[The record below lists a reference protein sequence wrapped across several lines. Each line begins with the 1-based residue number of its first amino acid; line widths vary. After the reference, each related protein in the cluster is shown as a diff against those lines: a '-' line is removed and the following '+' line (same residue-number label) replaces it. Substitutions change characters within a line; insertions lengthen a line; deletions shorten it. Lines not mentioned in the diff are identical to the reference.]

1 MRGAETQTGQMTG
14 AEMLPGAG
22 ILQSESFMFR
32 LALVRHG
39 KTPGN
44 TRGRYIG
51 TTDESLC
58 GEGRKEL
65 EEGLKKGVYPEAEL
79 IFSSP
84 MKRCLETAGILW
96 PGQQPAVIPGFRE
109 CDFGLF
115 ENKNYQELNG
125 DPAYQAWIDSN
136 GTLPFPGGE
145 SREEAARRAAEAFRQ
160 MAAVCRNHRI
170 RQAALV
176 AHGGTIMILM
186 EQFAVPRRDY
196 YDWQVKNGCGFITEV
211 KIEYETITMRVDTG
225 ISP

>member
-65 EEGLKKGVYPEAEL
+65 EAWKKKY
-79 IFSSP
+79 SDKS
-84 MKRCLETAGILW
+84 
-96 PGQQPAVIPGFRE
+96 
-109 CDFGLF
+109 
-115 ENKNYQELNG
+115 
-125 DPAYQAWIDSN
+125 
-136 GTLPFPGGE
+136 
-145 SREEAARRAAEAFRQ
+145 EE
-160 MAAVCRNHRI
+160 
-170 RQAALV
+170 
-176 AHGGTIMILM
+176 
-186 EQFAVPRRDY
+186 
-196 YDWQVKNGCGFITEV
+196 
-211 KIEYETITMRVDTG
+211 
-225 ISP
+225 